1 MREAKDY
8 ALQRAKIKALADEF
22 GTTVS
27 MTSSSF
33 AKETSSE
40 SIDKF
45 VQVAEYEVNGEWI
58 ETVGKPDIT
67 VIPQDDGFLITAK
80 VKGKARE
87 IKRAKVELMAKV
99 LCNGTDDKFETDRFN
114 TNDQLYLSFQS
125 PTDGY
130 CLESKEYNQ
139 LYIIFSPNPLTKT
152 IDRSTTELMPRET
165 TVENFRKWL
174 ARCRRNDLDMAVEVK
189 NIVIKG
195 HEK

>member
-1 MREAKDY
+1 MKTVAGEYTYAAPQNVTLREAKHY

-27 MTSSSF
+27 MTNSSF

-87 IKRAKVELMAKV
+87 IKK
-99 LCNGTDDKFETDRFN
+99 
-114 TNDQLYLSFQS
+114 
-125 PTDGY
+125 
-130 CLESKEYNQ
+130 
-139 LYIIFSPNPLTKT
+139 
-152 IDRSTTELMPRET
+152 PR
-165 TVENFRKWL
+165 
-174 ARCRRNDLDMAVEVK
+174 
-189 NIVIKG
+189 
-195 HEK
+195 